1 MMPEG
6 VEHMPNEN
14 KKSWAKSVTD
24 SMMPEGVEHSAAS
37 IIEMAVWSDRFHDAG
52 RR

>member
-6 VEHMPNEN
+6 VEHTVLAFVVVML
-14 KKSWAKSVTD
+14 A
-24 SMMPEGVEHSAAS
+24 G
-37 IIEMAVWSDRFHDAG
+37 DRFHDAG